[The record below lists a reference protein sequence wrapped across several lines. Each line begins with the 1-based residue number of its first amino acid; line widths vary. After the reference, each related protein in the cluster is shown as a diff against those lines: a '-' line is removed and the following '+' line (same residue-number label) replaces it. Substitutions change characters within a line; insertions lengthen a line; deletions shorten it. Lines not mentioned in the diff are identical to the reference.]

1 MIRVLALLGLTAC
14 FVGGVLTYLLL
25 PEPFGL
31 LFSSSLV
38 LAVIGLVALLGAA
51 GLRLVRSRR
60 RWTRSLALLPLLS
73 AMAVVAAAAAVA
85 SDVRVLVFRGLPPHP
100 TAAQWQEDLDY
111 LADRMVALHPNLYGM
126 VSQQRFDSVVAATR
140 AAIPTQT
147 AEATLMAL
155 FRVVA
160 LPNDAHTF
168 PFLFIPAFDLHPF
181 PLQAYTFDD
190 GPYVVRAGR
199 DYRETIGSR
208 VIAVSG
214 VPIAELY
221 EGFAPYI
228 SAENEVG
235 RLDRWTGLPLTEWLA
250 ARGLGGT
257 NGAVVTLERPDGT
270 RYDAAV
276 RPVGL
281 LPFGYWAYARQV
293 ARTSSPAVS
302 GDRREAFWFEYDE
315 PTESLYFD
323 FNQSLP
329 VWNGDSLRT
338 VLAELD
344 AFLDAHPC
352 DRFIVDLRN
361 NGGGDLGPARDVA
374 TFIAGDDRIDRRGR
388 LFVLIGRRTFSAGA
402 VAAALLRNTT
412 TAVLLGEPTGQGS
425 VFYAGPTIVTLP
437 HSRLPIAISTRQ
449 TVGTLAD
456 EPGDRVAPD
465 VPVPYTHEDFFA
477 GRDPVREAALA
488 HEAPSLATTHLDAR
502 TLTALTGRYR
512 LQHAPAGEGDARR
525 RSTAARDRRLHPD
538 QSCPSPCRP
547 LPDVGDHLRGRCAWH
562 TRGLPPRDG
571 CGGHGLR
578 VGRRAA
584 RRSPSSGRVP
594 VPARAAVAWG
604 DRRRR
609 GGGAPRQRLLRDSG
623 AGLRGRHQPAR
634 VSLSPRRGDRE
645 CDRRLPAQRRVVPG
659 VGECVRQ
666 PRGGIPRAGR
676 HRPGHHTLPTGGRPR
691 ARQQECPGGAGAPRG
706 MTARSSR
713 SWTRSGRPGTRERSP
728 AAARR
733 ICWAGGRQSLSNS
746 NFTIST

>member
-512 LQHAPAGEGDARR
+512 Y
-525 RSTAARDRRLHPD
+525 STHQLAK
-538 QSCPSPCRP
+538 
-547 LPDVGDHLRGRCAWH
+547 V
-562 TRGLPPRDG
+562 TRDG
-571 CGGHGLR
+571 DQLQLEIDDFIPTSLAR
-578 VGRRAA
+578 LRAA
-584 RRSPSSGRVP
+584 LYPTSGTTFVAGVPGIRVAFP
-594 VPARAAVAWG
+594 LGTGAADMVFEWDDA
-604 DRRRR
+604 
-609 GGGAPRQRLLRDSG
+609 
-623 AGLRGRHQPAR
+623 
-634 VSLSPRRGDRE
+634 
-645 CDRRLPAQRRVVPG
+645 RRVVPRLPDEYQYPLELLLHGAIVDG
-659 VGECVRQ
+659 VAAVLRDSAYYATAVPGFEAGINQLGYRYLRDGATENAIAVFQLNVALFPESANAYDSLGEGYLVRGDTALAITHYRRAVALE
-666 PRGGIPRAGR
+666 PDSRNAREVLARLGG
-676 HRPGHHTLPTGGRPR
+676 
-691 ARQQECPGGAGAPRG
+691 
-706 MTARSSR
+706 
-713 SWTRSGRPGTRERSP
+713 
-728 AAARR
+728 
-733 ICWAGGRQSLSNS
+733 
-746 NFTIST
+746 